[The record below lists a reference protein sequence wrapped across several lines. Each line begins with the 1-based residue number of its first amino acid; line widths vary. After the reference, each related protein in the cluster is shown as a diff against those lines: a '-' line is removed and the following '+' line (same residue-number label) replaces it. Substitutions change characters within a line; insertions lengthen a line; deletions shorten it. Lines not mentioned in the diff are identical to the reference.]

1 MLYKKLL
8 SAYSFCIMMTQYA
21 ICVWLQVLL
30 KQADLDNL

>member
-21 ICVWLQVLL
+21 ICVWLQVLYNML
-30 KQADLDNL
+30 AWIN